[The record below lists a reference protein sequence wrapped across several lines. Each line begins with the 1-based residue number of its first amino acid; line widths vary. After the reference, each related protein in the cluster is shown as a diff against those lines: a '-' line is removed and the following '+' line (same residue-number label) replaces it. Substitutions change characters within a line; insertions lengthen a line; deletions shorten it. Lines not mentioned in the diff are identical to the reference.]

1 MGTDALT
8 PLTMQKLQKH
18 TQVFKMEGAEQGKWQ
33 LPFCVRKWE
42 NNECIFAFAFICI
55 RK

>member
-42 NNECIFAFAFICI
+42 NTSVYLHLLLFA
-55 RK
+55 